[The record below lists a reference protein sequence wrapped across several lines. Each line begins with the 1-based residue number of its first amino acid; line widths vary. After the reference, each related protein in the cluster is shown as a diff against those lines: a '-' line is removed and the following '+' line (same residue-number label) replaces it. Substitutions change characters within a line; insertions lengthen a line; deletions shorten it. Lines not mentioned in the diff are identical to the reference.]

1 MQARIELTQPRC
13 DKLAKPN
20 APAMSPDN
28 NADDDEVGSPD
39 GQTHTHAIFI
49 SKVRH

>member
-1 MQARIELTQPRC
+1 MQARIELSQRRC

-20 APAMSPDN
+20 APAMSPDS
-28 NADDDEVGSPD
+28 DDEGGQSD
-39 GQTHTHAIFI
+39 SQTHTPSMFI